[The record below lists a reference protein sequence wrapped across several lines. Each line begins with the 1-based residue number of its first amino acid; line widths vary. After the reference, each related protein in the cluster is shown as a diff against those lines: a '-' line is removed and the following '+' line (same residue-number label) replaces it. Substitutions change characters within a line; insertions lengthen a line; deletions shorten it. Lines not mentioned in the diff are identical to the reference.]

1 MYSSSS
7 RSRAGL
13 LFFSD
18 EASVRVEEGRT
29 VKLGGAEYKASIDE
43 RNVLRLA
50 QLTTT
55 TNRKERRLDLMLDQ
69 ENELSKRRLEA
80 AALVSDRE
88 KACQELEKV
97 SVIERKVFLLFLW
110 HVFGGCGFEI
120 TSFHVVR

>member
-1 MYSSSS
+1 MYSSCS

-18 EASVRVEEGRT
+18 EAPVRVEEGRT

-80 AALVSDRE
+80 AALISDRE
-88 KACQELEKV
+88 EACRELEEVTKKGV
-97 SVIERKVFLLFLW
+97 SSFFLRLFL
-110 HVFGGCGFEI
+110 VDVGCVGKA
-120 TSFHVVR
+120 

>member
-1 MYSSSS
+1 M
-7 RSRAGL
+7 
-13 LFFSD
+13 
-18 EASVRVEEGRT
+18 RVEEGRT

-80 AALVSDRE
+80 AALVTNQLEVCR
-88 KACQELEKV
+88 ELERV
-97 SVIERKVFLLFLW
+97 SVIERMGFCFSGMCFLVGVGLGVRQFMWCVGLDPAPFCFGVLF
-110 HVFGGCGFEI
+110 
-120 TSFHVVR
+120 